1 MDRVILSGLMK
12 IELRDGR
19 IIRLCDG
26 GFVLWGAEIFR
37 SSDTQF
43 GMIGS
48 MQALEEGVGDEVPAF
63 QLTFLPVSTTAAAD
77 LSAPGMQGSRA
88 RIWIAEINPDSGL
101 PVGTPD
107 LQFDGMIDRTVLR
120 VGLRKREL
128 DIEFVSYSERLF
140 TIVEGNT
147 LAANFHKSVYPGEL
161 GEDNATGLG
170 VGVAWG
176 TEAQPGG
183 NSQTIWTSIAANTA
197 AMRERMDGFL
207 G

>member
-1 MDRVILSGLMK
+1 MDRVLLSGLMK

-26 GFVLWGAEIFR
+26 GFVLWGEEIYR

-43 GMIGS
+43 GMIGA
-48 MQALEEGVGDEVPAF
+48 MQAMEEGVGDEVPAF
-63 QLTFLPVSTTAAAD
+63 QITFLPVSTAAAAD
-77 LSAPGMQGSRA
+77 LSAPGMQGSRV

-101 PVGTPD
+101 IIGTPD

-120 VGLRKREL
+120 VGVRKREL
-128 DIEFVSYSERLF
+128 DIEFVSTSERLF

-147 LAANFHKSVYPGEL
+147 LSAAFHKSVYPGEL

-176 TEAQPGG
+176 AEAQPGG
-183 NSQTIWTSIAANTA
+183 NSQTVWSNIAAQISNA
-197 AMRERMDGFL
+197 GSIRDRF
-207 G
+207 

>member
-1 MDRVILSGLMK
+1 MDRVLLSGLMK

-26 GFVLWGAEIFR
+26 GFVLWGEEIYR

-43 GMIGS
+43 GMIGA
-48 MQALEEGVGDEVPAF
+48 MQAMEEGVGDEVPAF
-63 QLTFLPVSTTAAAD
+63 QITFLPVSTAAAAD
-77 LSAPGMQGSRA
+77 LSAPGMQGSRV

-101 PVGTPD
+101 IIGTPD

-120 VGLRKREL
+120 VGVRKREL
-128 DIEFVSYSERLF
+128 DIEFVSTSERLF

-147 LAANFHKSVYPGEL
+147 LSAAFHKSVYPGEL

-176 TEAQPGG
+176 AEAQPGG
-183 NSQTIWTSIAANTA
+183 NSQTVWSNIAAQISNA
-197 AMRERMDGFL
+197 EAIRDRF
-207 G
+207 